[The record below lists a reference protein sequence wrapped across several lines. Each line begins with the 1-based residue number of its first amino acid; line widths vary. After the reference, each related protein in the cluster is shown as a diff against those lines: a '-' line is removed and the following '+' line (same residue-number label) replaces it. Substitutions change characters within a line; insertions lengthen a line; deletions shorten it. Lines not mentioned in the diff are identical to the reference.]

1 MLPALAAG
9 GAAAALAPGWT
20 VTTTLALLALAGG
33 DSLAAAAGAAER
45 RGAGAP
51 QPRPESLKPSEPPE
65 PPRSQR
71 QPARPVSWS
80 RAWWGRWREAVP
92 RLAGVAALA
101 LPVAWEPRAGWAA
114 GLAGLAL
121 WRPWLAAGLAL
132 PLAAV
137 IRGLALPGALAAHG
151 SWREGVGGVAGLVIL
166 VPAVLLAAGRSRPR
180 ALLAA
185 AALLAFATPWLPDR
199 TALAAPL
206 ALAALALPESGAA
219 AGLTAV
225 WTTAVLAG
233 TALLASYPWLRRDP
247 LGEALS
253 LFGAHAGPGLAAA
266 LGGAALLVGGAA
278 ALAVRRPPG
287 AADSLAAGSPQGP
300 RPIATDS
307 AATAARAARVAAAAA
322 GIALFVTL
330 AAPQLASPGFALLNA
345 GDTVL
350 LDRANPSWHTD
361 LPPRRSRLLALQ
373 TSLIHGTGLADG
385 TPVARLRL
393 LGTGD
398 GGTELL
404 LRAGRDTGEW
414 AARRPDVAAAGRSHA
429 PRPWLAWV
437 AGDFFGQLYRAR
449 LRLPRAGSFAR
460 LRIDLE
466 PGLPADTGLAL
477 HQVELEP

>member
-1 MLPALAAG
+1 
-9 GAAAALAPGWT
+9 
-20 VTTTLALLALAGG
+20 
-33 DSLAAAAGAAER
+33 
-45 RGAGAP
+45 
-51 QPRPESLKPSEPPE
+51 
-65 PPRSQR
+65 
-71 QPARPVSWS
+71 
-80 RAWWGRWREAVP
+80 
-92 RLAGVAALA
+92 VAALA

-253 LFGAHAGPGLAAA
+253 LLGAHAGPGLAAA

>member
-1 MLPALAAG
+1 M
-9 GAAAALAPGWT
+9 
-20 VTTTLALLALAGG
+20 
-33 DSLAAAAGAAER
+33 
-45 RGAGAP
+45 
-51 QPRPESLKPSEPPE
+51 RPEPAPTQPH
-65 PPRSQR
+65 
-71 QPARPVSWS
+71 PARPGALFWS
-80 RAWWGRWREAVP
+80 GAWWGRWRGCVP
-92 RLAGVAALA
+92 RIAGLAALV

-137 IRGLALPGALAAHG
+137 TRGLALPGALATHG
-151 SWREGVGGVAGLVIL
+151 SWREGAGGVAGLVIL
-166 VPAVLLAAGRSRPR
+166 VPAALLAAGRSRPR

-199 TALAAPL
+199 SALAAPL

-219 AGLTAV
+219 AGLTAL

-247 LGEALS
+247 LGEALA
-253 LFGAHAGPGLAAA
+253 LLGAHAGPGLAAA
-266 LGGAALLVGGAA
+266 LGGAALLLCGAA
-278 ALAVRRPPG
+278 GLAVRRPPG
-287 AADSLAAGSPQGP
+287 ASRSPAADSARRRRIPP
-300 RPIATDS
+300 DP
-307 AATAARAARVAAAAA
+307 AATAARAARAAAAAA
-322 GIALFVTL
+322 GIALFATL
-330 AAPQLASPGFALLNA
+330 AEPQLASPGLALLTA

-361 LPPRRSRLLALQ
+361 LPPRRARFLAMQ
-373 TSLIHGTGLADG
+373 TSLIHGAGLADG
-385 TPVARLRL
+385 APVARLRL

-414 AARRPDVAAAGRSHA
+414 AARRPDVASAGRSRA

-437 AGDFFGQLYRAR
+437 AGDFFGQRYRAR

-460 LRIDLE
+460 LQIDLA

-477 HQVELEP
+477 HQVEIEP